1 MKNLLVLLFIL
12 FAAALVSAQE
22 PDSLYKQ
29 IIEMQQQGH
38 HQQAMPVAEKAAGL
52 VKAKY
57 GEQSEQYA
65 RSLLILAKVYNKNRP
80 DSKTETLYLRSL
92 EIMKALNLDKQVAYV
107 SYLLGLAAYYVDT
120 RQLEKAAPLY
130 PVAASILDREGLGN
144 SSLYSELL
152 GGRGNFLYQQGS
164 YSEAE
169 RQFTRAIEIEKKG
182 HRENSHNYAIY
193 TGMLGDIYTREG
205 AFEKAEHYLM
215 ESMALRKT
223 LYGDQ
228 HLEFGNA
235 VLRLAEFYG
244 EVGQFQKGL
253 ELFIHATGIL
263 SEALG
268 RDHRD
273 FAILITKAAGFAY
286 SAGDLKNAQLLYQ
299 YSMDLSKKAF
309 GDHSKEYG
317 SVLNG
322 LALVLL
328 KNKEYTAAQPLFEQA
343 MEISKKISGE
353 NNLDYA
359 GSLNNL
365 GLLYSGMGLYEKSLP
380 YLVEALAILKTHRA
394 GNFPGYLYCLTN
406 LAQSYVNT
414 GQYDKAEPLII
425 SAASQTIQN
434 LRNTFTIPSER
445 EKKEYLDNIH
455 WLEQM
460 NNSFLYTN
468 KIDAKDLAESN
479 FNFQLFAK
487 SLALTDTRH
496 MMEFAGSS
504 NDSAFKRLYA
514 GWQLNRSLL
523 AKQYALPAGK
533 RMASLAAVEAKTE
546 ELEKELT
553 RNSAAFRS
561 QQDALLISRKE
572 VQKALL
578 PDEAAIAF
586 VRYRL
591 YKNAWTDS
599 VLYAAYILRG
609 DDTHPQFVPLCE
621 EKQLGKYFAFG
632 AGEPTIRAIYRSD
645 PIDENDQ
652 PSISGDSLFALVW
665 KPLMPWLKGIHQ
677 INYSPAGLFYKIAF
691 QALPAGDSLLLM
703 DKFELN
709 QFTSIRQLALNR
721 EKPGGSPSM
730 YIFGDCVYDA
740 DSVELERNIPSG
752 EKDNRFI
759 AAPAGQ
765 GVYKGGWRTL
775 EGTAHEISGI
785 QAISQAYKI
794 NCTTYSQLKSTEEQF
809 KALSGH
815 APAILHLATHGFFL
829 PDPEK
834 RREEGLEADNRNAFT
849 QANDP
854 LLRSGI
860 VLSGANRVWN
870 GQAPLEGREDGIVT
884 AYEIAQLDLR
894 QTDLV
899 VLSACQTA
907 LGDVKGTEGVF
918 GLQRAFKL
926 AGVKKMLLS
935 LWKIPDTETAEL
947 MNLFY
952 TYYLQG
958 KTARESFTAAQKE
971 MRRKYRPFYWA
982 AFVLVE

>member
-1 MKNLLVLLFIL
+1 MKKTWLSLYVL
-12 FAAALVSAQE
+12 FASILATAQE
-22 PDSLYKQ
+22 PDNLYKQ
-29 IIEMQQQGH
+29 INEILEQGDFR
-38 HQQAMPVAEKAAGL
+38 AAIPLAELASGISKS
-52 VKAKY
+52 KY
-57 GEQSEQYA
+57 GEQSAQYA
-65 RSLLILAKVYNKNRP
+65 RSLLVLANVYDKNKSADKP
-80 DSKTETLYLRSL
+80 EPLYLRTL
-92 EIMKALNLDKQVAYV
+92 EILKALKLDNRVDYV
-107 SYLLGLAAYYVDT
+107 SCLLGLAAYYVET

-130 PVAASILDREGLGN
+130 PVAESMLDREGQGH
-144 SSLYSELL
+144 SSIYAQLL
-152 GGRGNFLYQQGS
+152 GGRGNFLYQQGE
-164 YSEAE
+164 YPEAE
-169 RQFTRAIEIEKKG
+169 RLFIRAIEIEKESEG
-182 HRENSHNYAIY
+182 ENSQAIAIY
-193 TGMLGDIYTREG
+193 TGMLGEIYTIEG
-205 AFEKAEHYLM
+205 AFEKAERCLM

-223 LYGDQ
+223 RYGDQ
-228 HLEFGNA
+228 HPVFGYV

-244 EVGQFQKGL
+244 EVGQFQKGIV
-253 ELFIHATGIL
+253 LFSQAIDVLTK
-263 SEALG
+263 ALG
-268 RDHRD
+268 RDHPD
-273 FAILITKAAGFAY
+273 YAILISKAAGFAL

-299 YSMDLSKKAF
+299 YSMDLTRKAF

-328 KNKEYTAAQPLFEQA
+328 KNKDYTAAQPLFEQS
-343 MEISKKISGE
+343 MKISKKISGE
-353 NNLDYA
+353 NNLDYG

-380 YLVEALAILKTHRA
+380 YLVEALAILNKHQA
-394 GNFPGYLYCLTN
+394 GNYPGYLYCLIN

-414 GQYDKAEPLII
+414 GQYEKAEPLVI
-425 SAASQTIQN
+425 SAASQSIHN
-434 LRNTFTIPSER
+434 LRNTFTILSEK
-445 EKKEYLDNIH
+445 EKNEYLENIN

-468 KIDAKDLAESN
+468 QIQAKELAESN

-487 SLALTDTRH
+487 SLALTDTRY

-504 NDSAFKRLYA
+504 NDSVFKRLFT
-514 GWQLNRSLL
+514 GWQLNRSIL
-523 AKQYALPAGK
+523 AKQYALPANK
-533 RMASLAAVEAKTE
+533 RMAGLAAIEAKTE

-561 QQDALLISRKE
+561 QQDALLISSKE
-572 VQKALL
+572 VQKALQ

-586 VRYRL
+586 VRFRL
-591 YKNAWTDS
+591 FNREWKDS
-599 VLYAAYILRG
+599 VIYAAYVLRKE
-609 DDTHPQFVPLCE
+609 DTLPQFVPLCE

-645 PIDENDQ
+645 PADENDQ
-652 PSISGDSLFALVW
+652 PSISGDSLYALVW
-665 KPLMPWLKGIHQ
+665 KPLMPSLKGINK
-677 INYSPAGLFYKIAF
+677 ISYSPAGLFYKIAF
-691 QALPAGDSLLLM
+691 DALPAGDSLLLM
-703 DKFELN
+703 DKFELT
-709 QFTSIRQLALNR
+709 QYSSIRQLALQTDNP
-721 EKPGGSPSM
+721 KGNAAM
-730 YIFGDCVYDA
+730 ALFGDCVYAADDA
-740 DSVELERNIPSG
+740 APGTKQSPG
-752 EKDNRFI
+752 EKNDRLYTSP
-759 AAPAGQ
+759 AAQ
-765 GVYKGGWRTL
+765 GVYKGGWRPL
-775 EGTAHEISGI
+775 EGVAREISGI
-785 QAISQAYKI
+785 QSLFKAYKL
-794 NCTTYSQLKSTEEQF
+794 NCTIYSQLKSTEEQL
-809 KALSGH
+809 KALSGN
-815 APAILHLATHGFFL
+815 APAVLHLATHGFFL

-834 RREEGLEADNRNAFT
+834 RREEGLDADKRNAFT

-894 QTDLV
+894 QTELV

-947 MNLFY
+947 MHLFY
-952 TYYLQG
+952 TNFLQG

-971 MRRKYRPFYWA
+971 MRKKYRPFYWA